1 VVRAC
6 FALEFTVTTT
16 NPAANPLLTVKLPG
30 IPSVADT
37 SGKPRAPDSIAILTR
52 QLAAGDEE
60 AFRRFHQLYFDRLYQ
75 FLLAV
80 TRGREQEARD
90 ALQETLVRVARS
102 ARGFDSE
109 EVFWC
114 WLKAVAR
121 NAARDGGRKQRR
133 YFDFLQK
140 FALHPPSQPADC
152 DLGAVLDECLD
163 ELEPGDRELIEA
175 KYVQGETVREISA
188 EAGTTEKAVESR
200 LLRLRRR
207 LRERLLQRLRE
218 R

>member
-1 VVRAC
+1 MAPDD
-6 FALEFTVTTT
+6 ESTVTAP

-30 IPSVADT
+30 LPSAAEIPGDPPAAD
-37 SGKPRAPDSIAILTR
+37 AIEVLTR
-52 QLAAGDEE
+52 RMAAGDEE
-60 AFRRFHQLYFDRLYQ
+60 AFVRFHQLYFDRLYQ

-80 TRGREQEARD
+80 ARGREQEARD

-121 NAARDGGRKQRR
+121 NAARDGGRKERR
-133 YFDFLQK
+133 YFDFLQN
-140 FALHPPSQPADC
+140 FARHPPAPPGDG
-152 DLGAVLDECLD
+152 DLDAALEECLD
-163 ELEPGDRELIEA
+163 ELTPGDRGLIEG
-175 KYVQGETVREISA
+175 KYLEGETVRELA
-188 EAGTTEKAVESR
+188 AGGGMTEKAVESR

-207 LRERLLQRLRE
+207 LRESLLQKLRE
-218 R
+218 P